1 MKLIQVLNS
10 YEIFLARLNIALE
23 RFPSSQKFT
32 FRTRIHNKAIS
43 IWEDLLRT
51 EVISN
56 RSFKLQNSKMIL
68 EELEILQGYIRLSKD
83 QGFLGYI
90 DVKDMKFITQER
102 DQKTWMRK
110 LTNIE
115 LQRKSI
121 VWKKNAETE
130 FFKLSKMLSEVVEK
144 LLTWRN
150 ELKSKRCNT
159 DYVNNSDI

>member
-1 MKLIQVLNS
+1 MKLLQVLNS

-56 RSFKLQNSKMIL
+56 RSFKLQNSKMLL

-90 DVKDMKFITQER
+90 DAKDMKFITQER

>member
-1 MKLIQVLNS
+1 ML
-10 YEIFLARLNIALE
+10 
-23 RFPSSQKFT
+23 
-32 FRTRIHNKAIS
+32 
-43 IWEDLLRT
+43 
-51 EVISN
+51 
-56 RSFKLQNSKMIL
+56 L

-90 DVKDMKFITQER
+90 DAKDMKFITQER
-102 DQKTWMRK
+102 DQKT
-110 LTNIE
+110 
-115 LQRKSI
+115 
-121 VWKKNAETE
+121 WKKNAETE

>member
-56 RSFKLQNSKMIL
+56 RFFKLKNSKMLL

-90 DVKDMKFITQER
+90 SRTR
-102 DQKTWMRK
+102 
-110 LTNIE
+110 
-115 LQRKSI
+115 S
-121 VWKKNAETE
+121 KN
-130 FFKLSKMLSEVVEK
+130 LDEK
-144 LLTWRN
+144 IN
-150 ELKSKRCNT
+150 
-159 DYVNNSDI
+159 